1 MANIWCRGQK
11 FKGVTILSATNSSDN
26 SQVLFKTTAAAASTG
41 SPKIKVF
48 GKEFE
53 NIKALVCQDADS
65 EGIITFNYAGG
76 TVLEKLATPTISLN
90 SDGKTLEIVDV
101 EHATNYKIYVDGV
114 LKTTIARN

>member
-26 SQVLFKTTAAAASTG
+26 SQVLFKTTAAATSTG
-41 SPKIKVF
+41 SPKIKIF

-65 EGIITFNYAGG
+65 EGTITFNYANG

-101 EHATNYKIYVDGV
+101 EHATNYRIYVDDV
-114 LKTTIARN
+114 LKTTVART